1 MKFIHTA
8 DWHLGNRMHDID
20 RNIEQQNF
28 FYWLKDEIEKQNAQ
42 ALVVS
47 GDIYDCAN
55 PPVESRR
62 QYIQFLTSLV
72 GTCCKNVVIVGG
84 NHDSGALLDSEKDI
98 LELLNIH
105 VVGSIANMEIGDAVF
120 ELYDSDGKTSAI
132 CCAIPYARESELR
145 QFFDEQIDDGT
156 FSDRAYKTV
165 YKKALDI
172 AKKMAG
178 KKNIPII
185 ATGHLYAANL
195 EGRLSGAK
203 KETKTDDGIRMLDVV
218 GKLGSVHADIFPE
231 DFDYV
236 ALGHIHYSTMVDKK
250 NKVRYSGSPFLM
262 GFDEAN
268 IERNILEVEIDSDH
282 KTCVK
287 KIAVPQ
293 TFDFRRISGNC
304 RYIIEELAKYKNNPP
319 EKNTFVEAYF
329 VQEDGINIH
338 SEIEKIE
345 DEFPENVSVVSVK
358 AQTKFFDS
366 ESHENLDMDE
376 LKNFDEEEI
385 FKKLI
390 LQKKASLFFDLPDE
404 QKEKTKSDLIEKYL
418 PIFMEVAAEVERG
431 EN

>member
-28 FYWLKDEIEKQNAQ
+28 FYWLKDEIEKQEAQ

-72 GTCCKNVVIVGG
+72 GTKCKNVIIVGG

-120 ELYDSDGKTSAI
+120 ELYDSDGKTAAI

-145 QFFDEQIDDGT
+145 QFFDEPVDDGT

-165 YKKALDI
+165 YENALDI
-172 AKKMAG
+172 AKKIAG
-178 KKNIPII
+178 EKNIPII

-195 EGRLSGAK
+195 EGRLGEAK
-203 KETKTDDGIRMLDVV
+203 KETKSDDGTRMLDVV
-218 GKLGSVHADIFPE
+218 GKLGSVHAQIFPA

-236 ALGHIHYSTMVDKK
+236 ALGHIHYSTMVDK
-250 NKVRYSGSPFLM
+250 NPKVRYSGSPFVM

-268 IERNILEVEIDSDH
+268 IERNILSVEIDSEH
-282 KTCVK
+282 KTNVK

-293 TFDFRRISGNC
+293 TFNFRRISGNC
-304 RYIIEELAKYKNNPP
+304 RYIMEELGKYKNNPP
-319 EKNTFVEAYF
+319 EKKTFVEAYF

-338 SEIEKIE
+338 NEIEKIE
-345 DEFPENVSVVSVK
+345 GGFPENVSVVSVK

-376 LKNFDEEEI
+376 LRNFNEEEI

-390 LQKKASLFFDLPDE
+390 LQKKSSLFLDLPDE
-404 QKEKTKSDLIEKYL
+404 EKEKTKADLIKKYL
-418 PIFMEVAAEVERG
+418 PLFMEVAAEIELG
-431 EN
+431 EK